1 MRMPMVDIGEMRV
14 RMIEALMDVRMA
26 MRFATVPVIVRMLM
40 VFVMN
45 VPVTMRLWL
54 VPMLMAVLLCQV

>member
-1 MRMPMVDIGEMRV
+1 MPMVDIGEMRV

>member
-1 MRMPMVDIGEMRV
+1 MPMVDIGEVRV

-45 VPVTMRLWL
+45 MPVKMRLWL